1 MLFELYEKSNKYPS
15 KEEMSDLAKIIG
27 VLPIKILWWFT
38 HRRRMDKKKGGDFTE
53 KSSPANKKSP
63 MDEKERFQKEFDE
76 SPHFPR
82 DKSKYTD
89 AGGKKIFLRPKN
101 VI

>member
-1 MLFELYEKSNKYPS
+1 
-15 KEEMSDLAKIIG
+15 
-27 VLPIKILWWFT
+27 
-38 HRRRMDKKKGGDFTE
+38 
-53 KSSPANKKSP
+53 

-89 AGGKKIFLRPKN
+89 AGGKRIFFMAKKCDIITKEPSYI
-101 VI
+101 VQ

>member
-1 MLFELYEKSNKYPS
+1 MIYSNFLHTSGLAYPS
-15 KEEMSDLAKIIG
+15 TPDSD
-27 VLPIKILWWFT
+27 F
-38 HRRRMDKKKGGDFTE
+38 E
-53 KSSPANKKSP
+53 SNKKSP